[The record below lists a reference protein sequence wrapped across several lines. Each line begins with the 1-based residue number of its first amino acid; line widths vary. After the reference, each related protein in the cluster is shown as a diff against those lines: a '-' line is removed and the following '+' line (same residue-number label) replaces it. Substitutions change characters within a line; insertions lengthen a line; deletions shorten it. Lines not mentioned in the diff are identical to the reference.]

1 MTYNLIIVF
10 IMLLLSAL
18 FSGMEIAFVSSNKL
32 RIELDKKQGHFSSK
46 ILSVFTHNPEQ
57 YLATMLVG
65 NSISLVI
72 YGLLMAIL
80 LEPLIRNIS
89 SSEITILICQTI
101 LSTLV
106 ILITA
111 EFLPKALFR
120 INPNSYL
127 KLFAV
132 PVLLFYILLYPLTKC
147 IILISNFF
155 LKTFFKTNINDSQKL
170 HVFGKIDLDNLVNE
184 AQKNNRQMP
193 KNDSEIKIFQN
204 ALDFSKVKLRDCMIP
219 RTEIEAVNV
228 SSPME
233 ELQQRFVSTGYSK
246 ILVYE
251 ENIDNIVG
259 YISSKDLFKNPGS
272 IKEKLVKA
280 LIVPETMP
288 ASKLLKLLMQDHKSL
303 AVVVDEFGGTAG
315 MITIEDI
322 IEEIFGEIE
331 DEHDTQDLVNKKT
344 GENEYLLSG
353 RLEIGFLNEKYNLHL
368 PESDEYETIA
378 GLILAHHQSIPKPN
392 ERIVLQPFVFK
403 ILKVSSTRVELI
415 QLSLDNKD

>member
-1 MTYNLIIVF
+1 MTFNLIIVF
-10 IMLLLSAL
+10 LMLVLSAL

-57 YLATMLVG
+57 YIATMLVG
-65 NSISLVI
+65 NSFTIVI

-80 LEPLIRNIS
+80 LDPIVRTITN
-89 SSEITILICQTI
+89 SEVYILICQTI
-101 LSTLV
+101 LSTLI

-120 INPNSYL
+120 INPNSFL
-127 KLFAV
+127 NIFSI
-132 PVLLFYILLYPLTKC
+132 PVLFFYILLYPLTKC
-147 IILISNFF
+147 IIFISDFF
-155 LKTFFKTNINDSQKL
+155 LKNFFRTNINSRQKI

-184 AQKNNRQMP
+184 AQKNNMEAP

-228 SSPME
+228 SSGIE
-233 ELQQRFVSTGYSK
+233 ELQHRFSSTGYSK

-259 YISSKDLFKNPGS
+259 YISSKDLFRNPKT
-272 IKEKLVKA
+272 IQEKLVKA

-315 MITIEDI
+315 MLTIEDI

-331 DEHDTQDLVNKKT
+331 DEHDTKDLVEKKT
-344 GENEYLLSG
+344 GEHEFLLSG
-353 RLEIGFLNEKYNLHL
+353 RLEIEYLNEKYNIHL

-392 ERIVLQPFVFK
+392 ERIVIQPFIFK
-403 ILKVSSTRVELI
+403 ILKVSNTRVELI
-415 QLSLDNKD
+415 QLSTEDN

>member
-10 IMLLLSAL
+10 LMLIFSAL

-32 RIELDKKQGHFSSK
+32 RIELDKKQGHFFSK
-46 ILSVFTHNPEQ
+46 ILTVFTRNPEQ
-57 YLATMLVG
+57 YIATMLVG
-65 NSISLVI
+65 NNFALVI
-72 YGLLMAIL
+72 YGLLMVIL
-80 LEPLIRNIS
+80 LEPLIHSFTN
-89 SSEITILICQTI
+89 SEVSILICQTI
-101 LSTLV
+101 LSTLI

-120 INPNSYL
+120 INPNSFL
-127 KLFAV
+127 NFFAV
-132 PVLLFYILLYPLTKC
+132 PMLIFYILLYPLTKC

-155 LKTFFKTNINDSQKL
+155 LKNFFSTNINSTQKI

-184 AQKNNRQMP
+184 AQKNNRQAP
-193 KNDSEIKIFQN
+193 KNDTEIKIFQN
-204 ALDFSKVKLRDCMIP
+204 ALDFSTVKLRDCMIP

-228 SSPME
+228 SSTME
-233 ELQQRFVSTGYSK
+233 ELQHRFITTGYSK

-259 YISSKDLFKNPGS
+259 YISSKELFKNPGT
-272 IKEKLVKA
+272 IQEKLVKP

-288 ASKLLKLLMQDHKSL
+288 ASKLLKLLMQDHKSV

-315 MITIEDI
+315 MLTIEDI
-322 IEEIFGEIE
+322 LEEIFGEIE
-331 DEHDTQDLVNKKT
+331 DEHDTQYLIEKKT
-344 GENEYLLSG
+344 GEDEFLFSG
-353 RLEIGFLNEKYNLHL
+353 RLEIEYLNEKYSLHL

-378 GLILAHHQSIPKPN
+378 GLILAHHQSMPKLN

-403 ILKVSSTRVELI
+403 ILKVSNTRVELI
-415 QLSLDNKD
+415 QLSVDKD